1 MGPWLENHGVG
12 SPSKLWRSNKHN
24 NSSSNSNSGFMSSSS
39 RGGGISL
46 IPIMPPPPSSS
57 PPSSSS
63 GAVNVN
69 TVGDKAHQHSRY
81 SSSSALSHSG
91 YYSSNIATF
100 RQRHFVLFAVS
111 LSLLVGISI
120 GGALFGFA
128 SFCNV
133 NYDVLD
139 NHHLVVP
146 AGVNVK
152 DAGVAIRGGES
163 MADAET
169 PAAPGSYVAIET
181 RVGEEDGGGDIVS
194 AIEAAAV
201 DNDDIETGDDEGSRS
216 GRRASVETTT

>member
-1 MGPWLENHGVG
+1 M
-12 SPSKLWRSNKHN
+12 
-24 NSSSNSNSGFMSSSS
+24 
-39 RGGGISL
+39 
-46 IPIMPPPPSSS
+46 
-57 PPSSSS
+57 
-63 GAVNVN
+63 
-69 TVGDKAHQHSRY
+69 
-81 SSSSALSHSG
+81 SHSG

-100 RQRHFVLFAVS
+100 RQRHFILFAVS
-111 LSLLVGISI
+111 LGISI

-139 NHHLVVP
+139 SHHLVIP

-181 RVGEEDGGGDIVS
+181 RVGEEDGGGDTVL

-201 DNDDIETGDDEGSRS
+201 DNDDIETGDDESSEGDDDGGEGD
-216 GRRASVETTT
+216 GRARTFEWA